1 MREKTISA
9 FTLERYKLEE
19 LDLQDKKEVE
29 EALAKDD
36 TLRSALEGLETSDNE
51 LRLRY
56 PALSMD
62 FHSDNIIHFPGKRF
76 ASKKIKISLLAA
88 AILLCILLPFFI
100 LNRNTA
106 NITIASAVND
116 SKMEYLKM
124 DRPNTDRAKGQL
136 PTGSEI
142 LIYLKGDSEAAL
154 LEAELHNQKLLQEG
168 DTIQLAYKAP
178 AGLQY
183 YGVIF
188 SVDGRSVVTM
198 HYPYLR
204 GQSSLL
210 VSGRQVFLNEAYT
223 LDDAPDYEVF
233 VFVVSEQP
241 LDVNAVGAE
250 AQKIARKTGMP
261 EQIKELSKEAFSECE
276 VETIMVLKR

>member
-19 LDLQDKKEVE
+19 LNLQDKKEVE
-29 EALAKDD
+29 EALAKDGD
-36 TLRSALEGLETSDNE
+36 LRSALAGLEASDNE

-62 FHSDNIIHFPGKRF
+62 FHSDNIIHFPKKRF
-76 ASKKIKISLLAA
+76 VSKKIKISLLAA

-116 SKMEYLKM
+116 FQT

-154 LEAELHNQKLLQEG
+154 LEAELQNQKLLQEG

-198 HYPYLR
+198 HFPYLR

-210 VSGRQVFLNEAYT
+210 VSGRQVFLTEAYT

-241 LDVNAVGAE
+241 LDVNAVNAE

-276 VETIMVLKR
+276 IETIMVLKR